1 MLVTSLAGALP
12 VLVAIGQSPQ
22 EFPAVKIEHLA
33 EIYPLIEVISGA
45 FFKVGTRWFVHSEI
59 LRQNRLGQMFFRFDF
74 IKLRYRIEQKFV
86 FLCRQNRQV
95 CIVSL
100 RKRIA
105 VTRSAQN
112 KSAFATG
119 FNERNKF
126 IITDALRQ
134 FGVAADGYVTLFL

>member
-1 MLVTSLAGALP
+1 MLVVRLDGALP

-22 EFPAVKIEHLA
+22 EFPAVKIEHLS
-33 EIYPLIEVISGA
+33 EIYPLVEVISGA
-45 FFKVGTRWFVHSEI
+45 FFKVGTNWFIHSEI
-59 LRQNRLGQMFFRFDF
+59 LRQNRLCWMFFRFDF
-74 IKLRYRIEQKFV
+74 IELRCRIEQKFA
-86 FLCRQNRQV
+86 FFCCQNRQV
-95 CIVSL
+95 CIVPL